1 MPRARAIAVANIQ
14 GRVVKAG
21 GKRGEVQFALAW
33 KNFNDVDL
41 HVIAPSGEHIS
52 HQHRR
57 SQCLG
62 MLDVDMNVKGESQE
76 PVENIR
82 WISQAPWGR
91 YTVLVNLFRLH
102 PDGTRRPKRE
112 TAYELLAQL
121 GEETSVRDGIVS
133 PGLQVDVM
141 RFVYF
146 PQQLPPLERQQGLN
160 SSIAGRR
167 RKCR

>member
-1 MPRARAIAVANIQ
+1 
-14 GRVVKAG
+14 
-21 GKRGEVQFALAW
+21 
-33 KNFNDVDL
+33 
-41 HVIAPSGEHIS
+41 
-52 HQHRR
+52 
-57 SQCLG
+57 

-160 SSIAGRR
+160 QIQVLQEGEESAAKPLLEDAKQSAGTVRQRKLQNIVRR
-167 RKCR
+167 YPHTDAAIEAMQLMVGEIVKR